1 MSWTLESAANDLE
14 RCVLSGEPPS
24 VDAVAM
30 MVAWARCGMLGRQT
44 CRNVY
49 NESRMNSCINGFEC
63 SECGNLIEDCE
74 GYRVEGTFN
83 YCSKCGA
90 VAVGRKPTK
99 MGAFKK

>member
-14 RCVLSGEPPS
+14 RYVLSGEPPS
-24 VDAVAM
+24 VDAAAM
-30 MVAWARCGMLGRQT
+30 MVAWARCGMVGRQT

-90 VAVGRKPTK
+90 VVVGRKPTN